1 MRENNNFDKMNAGA
15 DGKDEGKETLLSGEK
30 NSAAGAE
37 KSYLDWLD
45 EEISV
50 QSENGGQGRENSAKT
65 AGRDKKIKRRENPN
79 IRDGVRY
86 NKKGEVAIFQPFT
99 VNDIVFLAIIGAAAL
114 ITSAVMPLVAQ
125 VPIFGLPQLVTG
137 LQMSVFPTIGL
148 MKVRKTGSVFIV
160 SLLVSVLEL
169 FMAPAMGVTS
179 LISAIIIEAINIL
192 TFKGYR
198 KDIACFVS
206 GMLINPMTLPF
217 YYLYCMAF
225 ETDSIFFK
233 AAGDSPW
240 VAVGI
245 SAAVLAVIAVCALGA
260 GLGILISR
268 EIRKAGLMKK

>member
-1 MRENNNFDKMNAGA
+1 MRENNNLDQINAGA
-15 DGKDEGKETLLSGEK
+15 DGQVEGKETLLSEEK

-45 EEISV
+45 EEIPV

-65 AGRDKKIKRRENPN
+65 AGRDKKRKRRENPN

-99 VNDIVFLAIIGAAAL
+99 VKDIVFLAIIGAAAL

-245 SAAVLAVIAVCALGA
+245 SAAVIAVCALGA

>member
-1 MRENNNFDKMNAGA
+1 MRENNNFDQMNAGA

-99 VNDIVFLAIIGAAAL
+99 VKDIVFLAIIGAAAL

-245 SAAVLAVIAVCALGA
+245 SAAVIAVCALGA

>member
-1 MRENNNFDKMNAGA
+1 MRENNNLDQINAGA
-15 DGKDEGKETLLSGEK
+15 DGQDEGKETLLPEEK

-37 KSYLDWLD
+37 KDCLDWLD
-45 EEISV
+45 EEIPV
-50 QSENGGQGRENSAKT
+50 QSENGGQGWENSAKT
-65 AGRDKKIKRRENPN
+65 AGRGGKKKNRENSR

-99 VNDIVFLAIIGAAAL
+99 VKDIVFLAIIGAAAL

-245 SAAVLAVIAVCALGA
+245 SAAVIAVCALGA

>member
-1 MRENNNFDKMNAGA
+1 MRENNNLDQINAGA
-15 DGKDEGKETLLSGEK
+15 DGQDEGKETLLSEEK

-37 KSYLDWLD
+37 KDYLDWLD
-45 EEISV
+45 EEIPV
-50 QSENGGQGRENSAKT
+50 QSENSGQGRENNKKN
-65 AGRDKKIKRRENPN
+65 AGRGGKKKNRENSR

-99 VNDIVFLAIIGAAAL
+99 VKDIVFLAIIGAAAL

-245 SAAVLAVIAVCALGA
+245 SAAVIAVCALGA

>member
-1 MRENNNFDKMNAGA
+1 MRENNNLDQINAGA
-15 DGKDEGKETLLSGEK
+15 DGQDEGKETLLSEEK

-37 KSYLDWLD
+37 KDCLDWLD
-45 EEISV
+45 EEIPV

-65 AGRDKKIKRRENPN
+65 AGRDKKRKRRENPN

-99 VNDIVFLAIIGAAAL
+99 VKDIVFLAIIGAAAL

-245 SAAVLAVIAVCALGA
+245 SAAVIAVCALGA

>member
-45 EEISV
+45 EEIPV

-65 AGRDKKIKRRENPN
+65 AGRDKKRKRRENPD

-99 VNDIVFLAIIGAAAL
+99 VKDIVFLAIIGAAAL

-245 SAAVLAVIAVCALGA
+245 SAAVIAVCALGA

>member
-1 MRENNNFDKMNAGA
+1 MRENNNLDQINAGA
-15 DGKDEGKETLLSGEK
+15 DEHDEGKETLLSGEK

-45 EEISV
+45 EEIPV

-65 AGRDKKIKRRENPN
+65 AGRDKKRKRRENPD

-99 VNDIVFLAIIGAAAL
+99 VKDIVFLAIIGAAAL

-245 SAAVLAVIAVCALGA
+245 SAAVIAVCALGA

>member
-15 DGKDEGKETLLSGEK
+15 DGKDEGKETLLSEEK

-37 KSYLDWLD
+37 KDCLDWLD
-45 EEISV
+45 EEIPV

-65 AGRDKKIKRRENPN
+65 AGRGEKKKNRENSR

-99 VNDIVFLAIIGAAAL
+99 VKDIVFLAIIGAAAL

-192 TFKGYR
+192 VFKGYR

-245 SAAVLAVIAVCALGA
+245 SAAVIAVCALGA

>member
-1 MRENNNFDKMNAGA
+1 MRENNNLDQINAGA
-15 DGKDEGKETLLSGEK
+15 DGQDEGKETLLPEEK

-37 KSYLDWLD
+37 KDCLDWLD
-45 EEISV
+45 EEIPV

-65 AGRDKKIKRRENPN
+65 AGRDKKRKRRENPN

-99 VNDIVFLAIIGAAAL
+99 VKDIVFLAIIGAAAL

-245 SAAVLAVIAVCALGA
+245 SAAVIAVCALGA

>member
-1 MRENNNFDKMNAGA
+1 MNENNNFDKMNAGA
-15 DGKDEGKETLLSGEK
+15 DEHDEGKETLLSEEK

-45 EEISV
+45 EEIPV

-65 AGRDKKIKRRENPN
+65 AGRDKKRKRRENPD

-99 VNDIVFLAIIGAAAL
+99 VKDIVFLAIIGAAAL

-245 SAAVLAVIAVCALGA
+245 SAAVIAVCALGA

>member
-1 MRENNNFDKMNAGA
+1 MNE
-15 DGKDEGKETLLSGEK
+15 KDELEKGVDPEEIKEGKTQ
-30 NSAAGAE
+30 AGAE
-37 KSYLDWLD
+37 KSDLEWLD
-45 EEISV
+45 EDIPV
-50 QSENGGQGRENSAKT
+50 QEENSGQGQENEQKEEAGAKK
-65 AGRDKKIKRRENPN
+65 RKKRQNPN

-99 VNDIVFLAIIGAAAL
+99 VKDIVFLAIIGAAAL

-137 LQMSVFPTIGL
+137 LQMSIFPTIGL
-148 MKVRKTGSVFIV
+148 MKVRKAGSVFIV
-160 SLLVSVLEL
+160 AVLVSVLEL

-179 LISAIIIEAINIL
+179 LISAIIIELLNIAI
-192 TFKGYR
+192 FKGYR

-217 YYLYCMAF
+217 YYLYCLAF
-225 ETDSIFFK
+225 DTNSIFFK

-240 VAVGI
+240 MAVGI
-245 SAAVLAVIAVCALGA
+245 SAAVVAVCALGA

>member
-245 SAAVLAVIAVCALGA
+245 SAAVIAVCALGA

>member
-1 MRENNNFDKMNAGA
+1 MRENNNLDQINAGA
-15 DGKDEGKETLLSGEK
+15 DEHDEGKETLLPEEK

-37 KSYLDWLD
+37 KDCLDWLD
-45 EEISV
+45 EEIPV

-65 AGRDKKIKRRENPN
+65 AGRDKKRKRRENPN

-99 VNDIVFLAIIGAAAL
+99 VKDIVFLAIIGAAAL

-245 SAAVLAVIAVCALGA
+245 SAAVIAVCALGA

>member
-1 MRENNNFDKMNAGA
+1 MNENNNFDKMNAGA
-15 DGKDEGKETLLSGEK
+15 DGQDEGKETLLSGEK

-45 EEISV
+45 EEIPV

-65 AGRDKKIKRRENPN
+65 AGRGEKKKNRENSR

-99 VNDIVFLAIIGAAAL
+99 VKDIVFLAIIGAAAL

-245 SAAVLAVIAVCALGA
+245 SAAVIAVCALGA

>member
-15 DGKDEGKETLLSGEK
+15 DGKDEGKETLLSEEK

-37 KSYLDWLD
+37 KDFLDWLD
-45 EEISV
+45 EEIPV

-65 AGRDKKIKRRENPN
+65 AGRDKKRKRRENPD

-99 VNDIVFLAIIGAAAL
+99 VKDIVFLAIIGAAAL

-245 SAAVLAVIAVCALGA
+245 SAAVIAVCALGA

>member
-1 MRENNNFDKMNAGA
+1 MRENNNLDQINAGA
-15 DGKDEGKETLLSGEK
+15 DGQDEGKETLLSEEK

-37 KSYLDWLD
+37 KDCLDWLD
-45 EEISV
+45 EEIPV

-65 AGRDKKIKRRENPN
+65 AGRDKKRKRRENPN

-99 VNDIVFLAIIGAAAL
+99 VKDIVFLAIIGAAAL

-198 KDIACFVS
+198 KNIACFVS

-245 SAAVLAVIAVCALGA
+245 SAAVIAVCALGA

>member
-15 DGKDEGKETLLSGEK
+15 DGKDEGKETLLSEEK

-37 KSYLDWLD
+37 KDYLDWLD
-45 EEISV
+45 EEIPV

-65 AGRDKKIKRRENPN
+65 AGRDKKRKRRENPN

-99 VNDIVFLAIIGAAAL
+99 VKDIVFLAIIGAAAL

-245 SAAVLAVIAVCALGA
+245 SAAVIAVCALGA

>member
-15 DGKDEGKETLLSGEK
+15 DGKDEGKETLLPGEK

-37 KSYLDWLD
+37 KDCLDWLD
-45 EEISV
+45 EEIPV

-65 AGRDKKIKRRENPN
+65 AGRDKKRKRRENPN

-99 VNDIVFLAIIGAAAL
+99 VKDIVFLAIIGAAAL

-192 TFKGYR
+192 IFKGYR

-245 SAAVLAVIAVCALGA
+245 SAAVIAVCALGA

>member
-1 MRENNNFDKMNAGA
+1 MNENNNFDKMNAGA
-15 DGKDEGKETLLSGEK
+15 DGKDEGKETLLSEEK

-45 EEISV
+45 EEIPV

-65 AGRDKKIKRRENPN
+65 AGRDKKRKRRENPN

-245 SAAVLAVIAVCALGA
+245 SAAVIAVCALGA

>member
-15 DGKDEGKETLLSGEK
+15 DGKDEVKGTLLSEEK

-37 KSYLDWLD
+37 KEFLDWLD
-45 EEISV
+45 EEIPV

-65 AGRDKKIKRRENPN
+65 AGRDKKRKRRENPN

-99 VNDIVFLAIIGAAAL
+99 VKDIVFLAIIGAAAL

-245 SAAVLAVIAVCALGA
+245 SAAVIAVCALGA

>member
-1 MRENNNFDKMNAGA
+1 MRENNNLDQINAGA
-15 DGKDEGKETLLSGEK
+15 YEQDEGKETLLSEEK

-37 KSYLDWLD
+37 KDCLDWLD
-45 EEISV
+45 EEIPV

-65 AGRDKKIKRRENPN
+65 AARGGKKKNRENPD

-99 VNDIVFLAIIGAAAL
+99 VKDIVFLAIIGAAAL

-148 MKVRKTGSVFIV
+148 MKVSKTGSVFIV

-245 SAAVLAVIAVCALGA
+245 SAAVIAVCALGA

>member
-1 MRENNNFDKMNAGA
+1 MRENNNLDQINAGA
-15 DGKDEGKETLLSGEK
+15 DGQDEGKETLLSEEK

-45 EEISV
+45 EEIPV
-50 QSENGGQGRENSAKT
+50 QSENGGQGWENSAKT
-65 AGRDKKIKRRENPN
+65 AGRDKKRKRRENPN

-99 VNDIVFLAIIGAAAL
+99 VKDIVFLAIIGAAAL

-245 SAAVLAVIAVCALGA
+245 SAAVIAVCALGA

>member
-37 KSYLDWLD
+37 KDCLDWLD
-45 EEISV
+45 EEIPV

-65 AGRDKKIKRRENPN
+65 ASRGGKKKNRENPD

-99 VNDIVFLAIIGAAAL
+99 VKDIVFLAIIGAAAL

-245 SAAVLAVIAVCALGA
+245 SAAVIAVCALGA

>member
-1 MRENNNFDKMNAGA
+1 MRENNNLDQINAVA
-15 DGKDEGKETLLSGEK
+15 DGQDEGKETLLSEEK
-30 NSAAGAE
+30 NFAAGAE
-37 KSYLDWLD
+37 KDGLDWLD
-45 EEISV
+45 EEIPV

-65 AGRDKKIKRRENPN
+65 AGRDKKRKRRENPD

-99 VNDIVFLAIIGAAAL
+99 VKDIVFLAIIGAAAL

-245 SAAVLAVIAVCALGA
+245 SAAVIAVCALGA

>member
-45 EEISV
+45 EEIPV

-65 AGRDKKIKRRENPN
+65 AGRDKKRKRRENPN

-245 SAAVLAVIAVCALGA
+245 SAAVIAVCALGA

>member
-15 DGKDEGKETLLSGEK
+15 DEHDEGKETLLPEEK

-37 KSYLDWLD
+37 KDCLDWLD
-45 EEISV
+45 EEIPV

-65 AGRDKKIKRRENPN
+65 AGRDKKRKRRENPN

-99 VNDIVFLAIIGAAAL
+99 VKDIVFLAIIGAAAL

-245 SAAVLAVIAVCALGA
+245 SAAVIAVCALGA

>member
-45 EEISV
+45 EEIPV

-65 AGRDKKIKRRENPN
+65 AGRDKKRKRRENPN

-99 VNDIVFLAIIGAAAL
+99 VKDIVFLAIIGAAAL

-148 MKVRKTGSVFIV
+148 MKVRKAGSVFIV

-245 SAAVLAVIAVCALGA
+245 SAAVIAVCALGA

>member
-1 MRENNNFDKMNAGA
+1 MRENNNLDQINAGA
-15 DGKDEGKETLLSGEK
+15 DGQDEGKETLLSEEK

-37 KSYLDWLD
+37 KDCLDWLD
-45 EEISV
+45 EEIPV

-65 AGRDKKIKRRENPN
+65 AGRGDKKKNRENSR

-99 VNDIVFLAIIGAAAL
+99 VKDIVFLAIIGAA
-114 ITSAVMPLVAQ
+114 
-125 VPIFGLPQLVTG
+125 G

-245 SAAVLAVIAVCALGA
+245 SAAVIAVCALGA

>member
-15 DGKDEGKETLLSGEK
+15 DGKDEGKETLLSEEK

-45 EEISV
+45 EEIPV

-65 AGRDKKIKRRENPN
+65 AGRDKKRKRRENPN

-245 SAAVLAVIAVCALGA
+245 SAAVIAVCALGA

>member
-15 DGKDEGKETLLSGEK
+15 DGKDEGKETLLSEEK

-37 KSYLDWLD
+37 KDCLDWLD
-45 EEISV
+45 EEIPV

-65 AGRDKKIKRRENPN
+65 ASRGEKKKNRENSR

-99 VNDIVFLAIIGAAAL
+99 VKDIVFLAIIGAAAL

-245 SAAVLAVIAVCALGA
+245 SAAVIAVCALGA

>member
-1 MRENNNFDKMNAGA
+1 MRENNNLDQINAGA
-15 DGKDEGKETLLSGEK
+15 DGQDEGKGTLLPEEK

-37 KSYLDWLD
+37 KDCLDWLD
-45 EEISV
+45 EEIPV

-65 AGRDKKIKRRENPN
+65 AGRDEKKKNRENSR

-99 VNDIVFLAIIGAAAL
+99 VKDIVFLAIIGAAAL

-245 SAAVLAVIAVCALGA
+245 SAAVIAVCALGA

>member
-1 MRENNNFDKMNAGA
+1 MRENNNLDQINAGA
-15 DGKDEGKETLLSGEK
+15 DEHDEGKETLLPEEK
-30 NSAAGAE
+30 NSAAGAG
-37 KSYLDWLD
+37 KDCLDWLD
-45 EEISV
+45 EEIPV

-65 AGRDKKIKRRENPN
+65 AGRGGKKKNRENPN

-99 VNDIVFLAIIGAAAL
+99 VKDIVFLAIIGAAAL

-245 SAAVLAVIAVCALGA
+245 SAAVIAVCALGA

>member
-1 MRENNNFDKMNAGA
+1 MRENNNFDQISAGA
-15 DGKDEGKETLLSGEK
+15 DEHDEEKETLLSGEK

-37 KSYLDWLD
+37 KDCLDWLD
-45 EEISV
+45 EEIPV

-65 AGRDKKIKRRENPN
+65 AGRGEKKKNRENSR

-99 VNDIVFLAIIGAAAL
+99 VKDIVFLAIIGAAAL

-245 SAAVLAVIAVCALGA
+245 SAAVIAVCALGA

>member
-1 MRENNNFDKMNAGA
+1 MRENNNLDQINAGA
-15 DGKDEGKETLLSGEK
+15 DGQDEGKETLLSGEK

-37 KSYLDWLD
+37 KDCLDWLD
-45 EEISV
+45 EEIPV

-65 AGRDKKIKRRENPN
+65 AGRDKKRKRRENPN

-99 VNDIVFLAIIGAAAL
+99 VKDIVFLAIIGAAAL

-245 SAAVLAVIAVCALGA
+245 SAAVIAVCALGA

>member
-15 DGKDEGKETLLSGEK
+15 DGKDEGKETLLSEEK

-45 EEISV
+45 EEIPV

-65 AGRDKKIKRRENPN
+65 AGRDKKRKRRENPD

-99 VNDIVFLAIIGAAAL
+99 VKDIVFLAIIGAAAL

-245 SAAVLAVIAVCALGA
+245 SAAVIAVCALGA

>member
-1 MRENNNFDKMNAGA
+1 MRENNNLDQINAGA
-15 DGKDEGKETLLSGEK
+15 DGQDEGKETLLPEEK

-37 KSYLDWLD
+37 KDCLDWLD
-45 EEISV
+45 EEIPV

-65 AGRDKKIKRRENPN
+65 AGRGKKKKNRENSR

-99 VNDIVFLAIIGAAAL
+99 VKDIVFLAIIGAAAL

-245 SAAVLAVIAVCALGA
+245 SAAVIAVCALGA